1 MVNVVRMFLALFAVL
16 WYTTSPTG
24 SATVPSLMMSPVV
37 MTPVMNNNHIEIA
50 KPSYFKP
57 LEYNIVKYSDADVNC
72 LAKNIYFEAGVE
84 STAGKLAVANVT
96 INRATHANYPNTICE
111 VVQEGI
117 HYYNAKRD
125 EHFPVRDRCQFSWYC
140 DGLGDNPR
148 EGRTWNSAQELAK
161 KVLTNHHDKA
171 LIDITDG
178 ATHYHANWMETYPS
192 WSKKKKLVVSIDRHI
207 FYRSKNFSKK
217 M

>member
-1 MVNVVRMFLALFAVL
+1 MVKIVRVFLALFATL
-16 WYTTSPTG
+16 WYTTSPINSNST
-24 SATVPSLMMSPVV
+24 SQVWV
-37 MTPVMNNNHIEIA
+37 TPVSKMVVET
-50 KPSYFKP
+50 PDYYKP
-57 LEYNIVKYSDADVNC
+57 LDFNRVKFTPADAEC

-96 INRATHANYPNTICE
+96 INRAANKNYPNTICG

-117 HYYNAKRD
+117 HYYNAQKN

-140 DGLGDNPR
+140 DGLLDEPR
-148 EGRTWNSAQELAK
+148 EGRTWESAQELAER
-161 KVLTNHHDKA
+161 VLVNHYDKA

-192 WSKKKKLVVSIDRHI
+192 WSKKKKVMASIDRHI
-207 FYRSKNFSKK
+207 FYKK
-217 M
+217 H